1 MGKDYLE
8 LLNDLT
14 REEENKQSL
23 KTDTGDVDNE

>member
-14 REEENKQSL
+14 RTEENKQSL